1 MTFNTHPEGVLVMRF
16 LPHPTDPEKCFY
28 HVWII
33 SRHLKDGTRPPA
45 YMGVENDVD
54 ISGKTRPAR
63 RYNDKSKPELGE
75 VLEQDIANVEG
86 VQRGL
91 RNEPAS
97 TVKPSKPDHWSGPT
111 AIVKNGFATLQVPT
125 AYTAGA
131 SFTVT
136 APWEGQTDG
145 VTNVVLGG
153 KTPPSTIISVAR
165 AMHRS
170 KGTACWA
177 GTQDGQAIIRVTVI
191 KAKLRGLDN
200 KPTHFPIAW
209 ASPTVATVGP
219 LTKTLGKGLLGNQD
233 MFFC

>member
-1 MTFNTHPEGVLVMRF
+1 MRARSITI
-16 LPHPTDPEKCFY
+16 LIAVIACGSAILATSSQAAQIRTATSAPST
-28 HVWII
+28 
-33 SRHLKDGTRPPA
+33 SSTPPA
-45 YMGVENDVD
+45 SSAAVGTAASPSATPMTKITLVVKGCEGCT
-54 ISGKTRPAR
+54 I
-63 RYNDKSKPELGE
+63 
-75 VLEQDIANVEG
+75 G